1 MILVSG
7 FNKYHQLIGDIN
19 IDKNHITNSQII
31 NIGANI
37 KSFSI
42 FSHHAVKIDENGQAY
57 GIGKDIKFALGT
69 PERKVYEK
77 FTKITFDEINEKFI
91 SAYCGFKYTIYVTES
106 FKFILCHEL
115 DDEMKPRIFQL
126 TTLPVSIFGGYNLC
140 SIIDIEGNIYVIKPS
155 SIIESIKN
163 K

>member
-19 IDKNHITNSQII
+19 IGRNHIINSQII

-57 GIGKDIKFALGT
+57 GIGKDIKFWW
-69 PERKVYEK
+69 KWSC
-77 FTKITFDEINEKFI
+77 IEI
-91 SAYCGFKYTIYVTES
+91 
-106 FKFILCHEL
+106 
-115 DDEMKPRIFQL
+115 
-126 TTLPVSIFGGYNLC
+126 
-140 SIIDIEGNIYVIKPS
+140 
-155 SIIESIKN
+155 
-163 K
+163 